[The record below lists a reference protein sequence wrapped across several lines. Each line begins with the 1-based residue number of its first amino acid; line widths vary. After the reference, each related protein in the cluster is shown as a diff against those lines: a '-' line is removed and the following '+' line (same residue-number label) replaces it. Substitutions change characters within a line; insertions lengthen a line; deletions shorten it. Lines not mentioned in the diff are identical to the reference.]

1 MNNDNFKERIEALK
15 RLKLFTNNA
24 DEWCS
29 KYKKYNDQYDIL
41 YKSLYYDL
49 YDGYGINLNLLFN
62 HYQQSDSKANGVY
75 YKNKRR
81 RICNNGYLIRYIKDC
96 LTDNYCSNRF
106 PKPDRDVLDDFYRY
120 STDTLFLALLLLW
133 SLDLIFSYRQSGND
147 IANDNAELTVHK
159 NKVTDLLCNLRYLY
173 EGINPMYLE
182 MESKMLMNKLD
193 SNNYKRIDLIN
204 SVYNVLNNVS
214 INLNRS
220 HHGEIIDE
228 LDPYYYD
235 FLEDYCWIYGDWEKE
250 KKIIVFES
258 HTSGYFVYMYDCNNH
273 IYVRYEMMAFRE
285 SENISMINESS
296 DKLTFIIPQFIEQL
310 CLNESAKE
318 NQLVNYVV
326 SDIRHDKIR
335 SMKKHNGDTT
345 KIEYDISIE
354 LSRISGNIY
363 SLSKKINLKNLTR
376 ADVEGKFKP
385 ILDNL
390 DSYRDKY
397 PQYSAFKDVPFQIS
411 KEHILI
417 NYNIEDKL
425 VWIKIAREESLS
437 AINIEDNLIGIT
449 LNETKYLGFTKIK
462 LYYDLSRIS
471 GSMMYN
477 PLTDKYDIEI
487 CEEI

>member
-1 MNNDNFKERIEALK
+1 
-15 RLKLFTNNA
+15 
-24 DEWCS
+24 
-29 KYKKYNDQYDIL
+29 
-41 YKSLYYDL
+41 
-49 YDGYGINLNLLFN
+49 
-62 HYQQSDSKANGVY
+62 
-75 YKNKRR
+75 
-81 RICNNGYLIRYIKDC
+81 
-96 LTDNYCSNRF
+96 
-106 PKPDRDVLDDFYRY
+106 
-120 STDTLFLALLLLW
+120 
-133 SLDLIFSYRQSGND
+133 
-147 IANDNAELTVHK
+147 
-159 NKVTDLLCNLRYLY
+159 
-173 EGINPMYLE
+173 
-182 MESKMLMNKLD
+182 
-193 SNNYKRIDLIN
+193 
-204 SVYNVLNNVS
+204 
-214 INLNRS
+214 
-220 HHGEIIDE
+220 
-228 LDPYYYD
+228 
-235 FLEDYCWIYGDWEKE
+235 
-250 KKIIVFES
+250 
-258 HTSGYFVYMYDCNNH
+258 
-273 IYVRYEMMAFRE
+273 
-285 SENISMINESS
+285 
-296 DKLTFIIPQFIEQL
+296 
-310 CLNESAKE
+310 
-318 NQLVNYVV
+318 
-326 SDIRHDKIR
+326 
-335 SMKKHNGDTT
+335 MKKHNGDTT